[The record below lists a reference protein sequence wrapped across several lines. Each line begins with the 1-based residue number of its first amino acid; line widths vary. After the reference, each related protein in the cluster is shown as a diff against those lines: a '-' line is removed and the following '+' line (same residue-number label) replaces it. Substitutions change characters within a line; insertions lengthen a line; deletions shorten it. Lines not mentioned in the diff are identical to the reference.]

1 MVLGHLVGAGNQYR
15 SFARET
21 RVLNCSA
28 VSLSSPGNIF
38 LEVLL
43 DGLPAR
49 FSSTKGFVFYLRG
62 SPLSLSEL
70 MISSGFAIIVCVSAH
85 WNGKALRSI
94 LASV

>member
-1 MVLGHLVGAGNQYR
+1 MVLGHHVGAGNQYR